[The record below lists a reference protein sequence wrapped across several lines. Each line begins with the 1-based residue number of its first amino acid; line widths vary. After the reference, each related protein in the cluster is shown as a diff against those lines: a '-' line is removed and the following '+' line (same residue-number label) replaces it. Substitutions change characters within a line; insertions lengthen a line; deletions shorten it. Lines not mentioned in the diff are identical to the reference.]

1 MRHPANSWAV
11 AVPVAAALAIGL
23 GATALFDPASA
34 GVAVVALLEPF
45 LLAVGLFG
53 LAACLLSGARA
64 IAGGLGVGLLLGFL
78 ALHNPGRLRL
88 AEAELPGWS
97 NQLRDC
103 ALVASS
109 QPQPFRLL
117 WWQVD
122 GSPSPSALFTLLDA
136 RPDVVVLDGLSDPKL
151 LDALG
156 AELPGETLWLT
167 DEEPGGPMGVAVRGS
182 FQYCGGETDRW
193 HLDLPGGHAGA
204 VMLLPQIEQRGLLP
218 LVLVHGPRS
227 PLDGGS
233 RRFASDT
240 RDAIAALRA
249 LTLQLGPRG
258 LLILGDLRAP
268 QPFLDGAM
276 EPVGLTEVSL
286 PPSWPMVVGPLPGLP
301 LVPEARLWR
310 GEGWVVRS
318 VERMASGDAA
328 SAPLLMELSPR

>member
-34 GVAVVALLEPF
+34 GVAVVSLLEPF
-45 LLAVGLFG
+45 LLAAGLFG

-156 AELPGETLWLT
+156 AKPRAGKTSKSRSAVVPHWDEDAREVRFQGKVVRVAKRPRQAHNIVKILRAFEAAGWPPRIDDPHRRKST
-167 DEEPGGPMGVAVRGS
+167 DETRRRDVSNLNKG
-182 FQYCGGETDRW
+182 
-193 HLDLPGGHAGA
+193 LDTSL
-204 VMLLPQIEQRGLLP
+204 MKFEC
-218 LVLVHGPRS
+218 
-227 PLDGGS
+227 DGDGTG
-233 RRFASDT
+233 FLWKK
-240 RDAIAALRA
+240 I
-249 LTLQLGPRG
+249 
-258 LLILGDLRAP
+258 P
-268 QPFLDGAM
+268 QPKTAK
-276 EPVGLTEVSL
+276 
-286 PPSWPMVVGPLPGLP
+286 
-301 LVPEARLWR
+301 
-310 GEGWVVRS
+310 
-318 VERMASGDAA
+318 
-328 SAPLLMELSPR
+328 SAKRRKR